1 MGVYYRMPIH
11 SQIEMLF
18 KKKTLP
24 SQYDFSVDNEH
35 ISDFKDGSIYQD
47 FLKKEN
53 PNNNNDT
60 YTFTLNTDGI
70 SLCDKSNIQV
80 WPQYMTINETPIES
94 RYSPENTIICGNY
107 FKIY

>member
-24 SQYDFSVDNEH
+24 SQYDFSDDNEH

-53 PNNNNDT
+53 SVLLSLKKMRLLRR
-60 YTFTLNTDGI
+60 TL
-70 SLCDKSNIQV
+70 L
-80 WPQYMTINETPIES
+80 
-94 RYSPENTIICGNY
+94 Y
-107 FKIY
+107 FGMLTNVIL